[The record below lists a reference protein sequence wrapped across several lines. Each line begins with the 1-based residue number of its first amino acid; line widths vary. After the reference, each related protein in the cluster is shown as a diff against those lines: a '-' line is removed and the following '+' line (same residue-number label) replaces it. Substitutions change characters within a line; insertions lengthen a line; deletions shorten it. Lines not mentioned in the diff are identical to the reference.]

1 MTSIAVIIL
10 TFNEEANISYALD
23 SVNEWANEIYVLDS
37 FSTDNT
43 VQIVNG
49 YGIKVFEN
57 EFQDFGKQRNY
68 ALEHLP
74 IQSEWVFFLDAD
86 EWLPGTLKNEINNLI
101 ADNPKENGFYIKW
114 RLMWMGRWVRR
125 GYYPTWVL
133 RLFRYGKASCGDR
146 GISEHLIIDGEIA
159 YLENDFI
166 HEDRKGVADW
176 TNKHNDY
183 SSREARELLRDR
195 DTGSFQ
201 DINADLF
208 GTQAQRKLW
217 VRYKIWER
225 LPLLVRP
232 FLYFFYR
239 YILRGGF
246 LDGRA
251 GFIFHF
257 LQGLWYPMLISIK
270 YLELR
275 SLEAS
280 SRERTD

>member
-1 MTSIAVIIL
+1 MNSVVVIIL

-23 SVNEWANEIYVLDS
+23 SVKEWANEIYVLDS
-37 FSTDNT
+37 YSTDKT
-43 VQIVNG
+43 VQLVKE

-57 EFQDFGKQRNY
+57 EFEDFGKQRNY
-68 ALEHLP
+68 ALENLP
-74 IQSEWVFFLDAD
+74 INSEWVFFLDAD
-86 EWLPGTLKNEINNLI
+86 EWLPELLKNEIDELI
-101 ADNPKENGFYIKW
+101 EGNPIENGFYLKW
-114 RLMWMGRWVRR
+114 RLMWMGSWVRR

-133 RLFRYGKASCGDR
+133 RLFRYGKAICGDR
-146 GISEHLIIDGEIA
+146 SVSEHLIIDGETA

-176 TNKHNDY
+176 ISKHNDY
-183 SSREARELLRDR
+183 SSREAKELIRNRD
-195 DTGSFQ
+195 DINYK

-217 VRYKIWER
+217 VRYKVWER

-239 YILRGGF
+239 YFLRGGF

-251 GFIFHF
+251 GFTYNF
-257 LQGLWYPMLISIK
+257 LQGLWFPMLTSIK
-270 YLELR
+270 YLELKR
-275 SLEAS
+275 LDPSTVNKKE
-280 SRERTD
+280 